1 MLSNIKSMIKEKTEF
16 LEAASL
22 IYEDGSVNLDDFI
35 VLGEEGDADMATE
48 IDEAED
54 KSSEKEMDD
63 EDEDVKDEKET
74 GEDDKKEEPDEGNE
88 GSEDILNADING
100 QEPSDEP
107 TPVSDG
113 PSSDDIMNADI
124 NEPAEE
130 PLPLPGDD
138 LPTPVGAQT
147 GEPVN
152 PLNDILNVEIDLG
165 TNTVKDVL
173 PVPPANASDSLSGDD
188 TVQHVDSGFGGESE
202 DISMPA
208 EESARAFDPFKEAIT
223 IGDEPPAD
231 EGTKDDA
238 AAEEPTDT
246 EEPAEGEESEV
257 TTAVRDK
264 VSEVDTPA
272 PGGEGS
278 SSKEDLLKKLGN
290 ITKSLEDAKKA
301 VMNTIQ

>member
-35 VLGEEGDADMATE
+35 VLGEEGDANMATE

-63 EDEDVKDEKET
+63 EDVKDEKEN
-74 GEDDKKEEPDEGNE
+74 GEDDKKEKEEPDE
-88 GSEDILNADING
+88 GSEDILNADINE
-100 QEPSDEP
+100 QEPSNEP
-107 TPVSDG
+107 APVSDG

-202 DISMPA
+202 EMSM
-208 EESARAFDPFKEAIT
+208 EESATVFDPFSEAIT

-231 EGTKDDA
+231 EGAKDDA

-257 TTAVRDK
+257 TSAVRDK

-278 SSKEDLLKKLGN
+278 SGKEDLLKKLGN